1 MIAGARRVCAAA
13 TVVAALSLMLSSL
26 GMAAQGKRVAASES
40 WVKLPS
46 AGQTQAMAFVA
57 IENPT
62 MYGIYVT
69 SASSDAAGK
78 VELRD
83 GSQGGDARLKRVEF
97 ISVPAYE
104 SLDMGPN
111 GPHLMLLD
119 LKRALKEGERV
130 SLALTTDNAGTLE
143 VSAVVRKE

>member
-1 MIAGARRVCAAA
+1 VVAGTCRVSTAAKI
-13 TVVAALSLMLSSL
+13 VAALLLASLSP
-26 GMAAQGKRVAASES
+26 GMSAQGKRVAASES

-83 GSQGGDARLKRVEF
+83 GSQGGDARLKPVEF

-119 LKRALKEGERV
+119 LKRALKKGDKV

-143 VSAVVRKE
+143 VSAVVREE

>member
-1 MIAGARRVCAAA
+1 VIAGSRRTCAAA
-13 TVVAALSLMLSSL
+13 TIVAALSLTSSSIA
-26 GMAAQGKRVAASES
+26 MSAQGKRVAASGS
-40 WVKLPS
+40 WVQLPS
-46 AGQTQAMAFVA
+46 SGQTQAMAFVS

-69 SASSDAAGK
+69 AASSDAAGK

-83 GSQGGDARLKRVEF
+83 GGQAGDARLKPVEF
-97 ISVPAYE
+97 ISVAAYE

-119 LKRALKEGERV
+119 LKRALKEGDKV
-130 SLALTTDNAGTLE
+130 SLALVTDNAGTLE
-143 VSAVVRKE
+143 VSAIVRKE